1 MVVVFHNGLSPSGA
15 VELPI
20 ADHAFLPEALRGAL
34 GDGVVLTDQ
43 LGRAGLAP
51 MTIQGGRLRLE
62 LPATSAVI
70 LTLR

>member
-1 MVVVFHNGLSPSGA
+1 MYTKNHAVFA
-15 VELPI
+15 
-20 ADHAFLPEALRGAL
+20 ALLAC
-34 GDGVVLTDQ
+34 
-43 LGRAGLAP
+43 AGLAP